1 MTGGDQDQAGPA
13 LPAWAIAQPAVKA
26 PDPWERASDNGLA
39 RAWYLRKP
47 IPVYIISAYCTLQW
61 LCITFYMIGQW
72 ALFRELMR
80 TGALAPIPFA
90 AGFIYPLVL
99 FAGGIL
105 LFFMRK
111 VAVSFFV
118 VYLLLGLQKV
128 LTQNVSFPG
137 RFDLAL
143 VSGILVYCLR
153 LRHARWLK

>member
-1 MTGGDQDQAGPA
+1 MSGADKDRVESV
-13 LPAWAIAQPAVKA
+13 LPPWAVVQPAQKA
-26 PDPWERASDNGLA
+26 PAEPKGAPDRSR
-39 RAWYLRKP
+39 RAWYWRRP
-47 IPVYIISAYCTLQW
+47 IPVHIISAYCTLQW
-61 LCITFYMIGQW
+61 VCITFYMIGQW

-80 TGALAPIPFA
+80 TGALAPISFA
-90 AGFIYPLVL
+90 AGFVYPLVL
-99 FAGGIL
+99 FMGGVL

-111 VAVSFFV
+111 MAVSFFV

-153 LRHARWLK
+153 LRHIRWLK